1 MTPFTSATGVAIPML
16 GDDINTDQIAPV
28 QMMRALKPDYRELL
42 FLRQRK
48 APDGTETDFILNKP
62 QYRGGA
68 ALLVAGRNFGCGSS
82 REAAV
87 WCLQAWGIRCVV
99 ARSFADIYRENCL
112 QNGLLPIE
120 LPDDVAQAF
129 EARVVTADGAGAFT
143 ADLVTQTLSGPGGPA
158 IPFEIGASDK
168 MRLIEGLDD
177 IGFTLKHASEIAAYE
192 ARARVMAPW
201 QQTARDKRT
210 AP

>member
-1 MTPFTSATGVAIPML
+1 MIE
-16 GDDINTDQIAPV
+16 DDINTDQIAPV
-28 QMMRALKPDYRELL
+28 QMMRALKPDFRELL

-48 APDGTETDFILNKP
+48 GTDGSETVSFVLNRP
-62 QYRGGA
+62 PYRNGGA
-68 ALLVAGRNFGCGSS
+68 ILVAGRNFGCGSS

-99 ARSFADIYRENCL
+99 ARSIADIYRENCL

-120 LPDDVAQAF
+120 LSDDLAAAF
-129 EARVVTADGAGAFT
+129 EARVVAADGAAAFT
-143 ADLVTQTLSGPGGPA
+143 ADLVTQTLSGPGGSA

-177 IGFTLKHASEIAAYE
+177 IGFTLKHAGEIAAYE
-192 ARARVMAPW
+192 ARARDAAPW
-201 QQTARDKRT
+201 QQTARDRRGT
-210 AP
+210 SA

>member
-1 MTPFTSATGVAIPML
+1 
-16 GDDINTDQIAPV
+16 V

-48 APDGTETDFILNKP
+48 APDGSETDFILNKP

-129 EARVVTADGAGAFT
+129 EARVVAADGTGAFT
-143 ADLVTQTLSGPGGPA
+143 ANLVTQTLSGPGGTE

-177 IGFTLKHASEIAAYE
+177 IGFTLKHAGEISAYE
-192 ARARVMAPW
+192 ARVKAAFPW

-210 AP
+210 AS